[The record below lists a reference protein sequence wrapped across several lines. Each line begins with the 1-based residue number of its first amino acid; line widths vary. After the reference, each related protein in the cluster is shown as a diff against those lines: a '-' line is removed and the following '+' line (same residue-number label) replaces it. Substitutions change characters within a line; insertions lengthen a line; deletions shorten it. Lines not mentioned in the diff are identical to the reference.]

1 MKKIKRPPL
10 GIMPKDIYYLN
21 ADKKRLSDL
30 QDAIARYY
38 NADLPIN
45 LEWIKEYNESVSY
58 THLTLPTT

>member
-45 LEWIKEYNESVSY
+45 LEWIKEYNELI
-58 THLTLPTT
+58 TKINL

>member
-10 GIMPKDIYYLN
+10 GIIPKDIYYLN

-45 LEWIKEYNESVSY
+45 LEWIKEYNELI
-58 THLTLPTT
+58 TKIKP